1 MLRYA
6 AIALTLISACAPVR
20 SVAVPTGDVRHTPY
34 RGHVT
39 VSATRDPVGGTE
51 IGAVEATGGAT
62 IEDVIPELVARVA
75 QLGGN
80 YARIDHIATRY
91 QWVSQP
97 VMQSYQCGTFRFPSY
112 CQRTVMQTQEIATLR
127 ATGRAFRVGLP

>member
-1 MLRYA
+1 M
-6 AIALTLISACAPVR
+6 R
-20 SVAVPTGDVRHTPY
+20 SIAVPTGDARHSPY
-34 RGHVT
+34 RGRVT
-39 VSATRDPVGGTE
+39 VSATRDPVGGAE

-62 IEDVIPELVARVA
+62 IDEVIPELVARVA

-91 QWVSQP
+91 QWVTHP
-97 VMQSYQCGTFRFPSY
+97 VMQSYQCGSFRFPSY